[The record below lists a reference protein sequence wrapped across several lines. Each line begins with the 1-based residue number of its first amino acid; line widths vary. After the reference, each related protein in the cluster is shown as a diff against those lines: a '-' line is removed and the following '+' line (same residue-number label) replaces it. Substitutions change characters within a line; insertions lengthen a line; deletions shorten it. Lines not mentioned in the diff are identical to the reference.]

1 MKEEDLT
8 KAIQIK
14 KQLDYERELLLFAN
28 NRNVKLKVTLE
39 DNCDHGRIRDVGY
52 IFGDSLIEEM
62 KAEVIAKIEK
72 SANDLLDKLEKL

>member
-14 KQLDYERELLLFAN
+14 KQLDYERELLQFAN

-52 IFGDSLIEEM
+52 IFGDRLIEDM
-62 KAEVIAKIEK
+62 KAGIISNTEK
-72 SANDLLDKLEKL
+72 RINDLLDRLEKL

>member
-1 MKEEDLT
+1 MKEEDLR
-8 KAIQIK
+8 KAIK
-14 KQLDYERELLLFAN
+14 LKDELDSERELLKFAN

-62 KAEVIAKIEK
+62 KAKVIANIE
-72 SANDLLDKLEKL
+72 NGINELLEKLEKL